1 LDALPKS
8 IDVGKYTFVFEV
20 SLFSLMHKGFF
31 SSAFASVYDKLKLLQ
46 MVLHDPDHLNLYA
59 TGGQTR
65 IPIFVTG
72 VVKVDSA
79 EISVLDSDLGS
90 TETKKYFFTF
100 PSYKSECFLTVTDCD
115 VGCLSL

>member
-31 SSAFASVYDKLKLLQ
+31 SSAFTSVYDKLKLLQ

-100 PSYKSECFLTVTDCD
+100 PSYKSECFLTVTD
-115 VGCLSL
+115 L